1 MPRRRH
7 VEVKK
12 DRRGKWR
19 WTLFAANG
27 SDILGDS
34 GQGYVRKGYCVKR
47 AQELN
52 PGVKV
57 EVLD

>member
-1 MPRRRH
+1 VARRR

-19 WTLFAANG
+19 WTLFAGNG
-27 SDILGDS
+27 NILGDS
-34 GQGYVRKGYCVKR
+34 GQGYVRKGYCIRR

-52 PGVKV
+52 PSAKV
-57 EVLD
+57 EVID